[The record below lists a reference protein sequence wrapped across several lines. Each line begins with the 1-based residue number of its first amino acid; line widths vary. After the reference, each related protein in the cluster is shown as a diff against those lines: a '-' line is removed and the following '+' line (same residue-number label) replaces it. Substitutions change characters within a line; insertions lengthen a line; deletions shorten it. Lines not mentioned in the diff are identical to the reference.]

1 MVVLLKPLHAYVAA
15 PPVGSSGDRKHRSTF
30 YRRDLKGGSV
40 EIPPFS
46 GYRNASPPATVGLMT
61 GNTML
66 AQLEPT
72 SRNATNEVVR
82 AVQDLPNRT
91 KFTPENVRQ
100 IINLVERGK
109 SKEEIADII
118 GVTTGTLQVT
128 CSKLGVSLRR
138 PRFDTGTGM
147 LGRGRLGTASSPG
160 ASSQS
165 ASRTRTDKTDEQPT
179 VESPPMQNT
188 EMLNGD
194 PTSAAHRSASVTLA
208 IKVHY
213 KGKEKSRELP
223 LTADM
228 IGRVALEA
236 EFRGLGTGELIA
248 RLITDAIEKDLV
260 DVVLGER

>member
-1 MVVLLKPLHAYVAA
+1 MH
-15 PPVGSSGDRKHRSTF
+15 
-30 YRRDLKGGSV
+30 
-40 EIPPFS
+40 
-46 GYRNASPPATVGLMT
+46 
-61 GNTML
+61 ML
-66 AQLEPT
+66 AQLKPT
-72 SRNATNEVVR
+72 SVAEDRSK
-82 AVQDLPNRT
+82 RT
-91 KFTPENVRQ
+91 KITPENVQQ

-109 SKEEIADII
+109 SKEEIADIV

-147 LGRGRLGTASSPG
+147 LGRRRLATASSPG

-165 ASRTRTDKTDEQPT
+165 ASRTRADKTEEQPT

-188 EMLNGD
+188 EMLNGSQ
-194 PTSAAHRSASVTLA
+194 TSGIDRSASMTLA

-213 KGKEKSRELP
+213 KGKEKTRELP
-223 LTADM
+223 LTPDM

>member
-1 MVVLLKPLHAYVAA
+1 MYADFSSMASEAA
-15 PPVGSSGDRKHRSTF
+15 REAT
-30 YRRDLKGGSV
+30 RDLCPLNGARK
-40 EIPPFS
+40 
-46 GYRNASPPATVGLMT
+46 
-61 GNTML
+61 
-66 AQLEPT
+66 
-72 SRNATNEVVR
+72 
-82 AVQDLPNRT
+82 RT

-100 IINLVERGK
+100 IVNLVERGK

-147 LGRGRLGTASSPG
+147 LGRRRLGTASAPG
-160 ASSQS
+160 ASLQS
-165 ASRTRTDKTDEQPT
+165 ASRTLADKAEEQPT

-188 EMLNGD
+188 EMLNGGQ
-194 PTSAAHRSASVTLA
+194 TSGIDRSASVTLA

-213 KGKEKSRELP
+213 KGKEKTRELA
-223 LTADM
+223 LTPDM

-248 RLITDAIEKDLV
+248 
-260 DVVLGER
+260 